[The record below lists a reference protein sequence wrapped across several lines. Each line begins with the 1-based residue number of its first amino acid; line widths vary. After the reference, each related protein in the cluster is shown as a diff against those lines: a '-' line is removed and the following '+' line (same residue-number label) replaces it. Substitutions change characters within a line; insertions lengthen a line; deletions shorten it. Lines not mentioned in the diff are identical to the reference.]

1 MSYVQFQIVKL
12 QVYYYKPK
20 QLEYQQSDVSVFRL
34 DELLN
39 IFDWKSVPRIEQVK
53 IDAQGEDFKIVK
65 GIGPYLEKIGY
76 VTIET
81 STYGQYEG
89 VTEELGTID
98 SLMSANNFA
107 KISGGDDSTY
117 QNLRFTD
124 ANFILL

>member
-1 MSYVQFQIVKL
+1 MEGYDLGSSSLYE
-12 QVYYYKPK
+12 PK
-20 QLEYQQSDVSVFRL
+20 HLEYEKSEVNVFRL
-34 DELLN
+34 DELLKL
-39 IFDWKSVPRIEQVK
+39 FDWDSIPRIEQIK

-89 VTEELGTID
+89 VIEEIGAID
-98 SLMSANNFA
+98 SLMSENNFA
-107 KISGGDDSTY
+107 KRSFGDDSTY

-124 ANFILL
+124 ADFLLL

>member
-1 MSYVQFQIVKL
+1 M
-12 QVYYYKPK
+12 
-20 QLEYQQSDVSVFRL
+20 
-34 DELLN
+34 N